1 MQNSV
6 FDFIFTSDVCES
18 IKPSVQY
25 MRFSNESDKLYGRLK
40 EHHNNQKFDIFDKF
54 INLEMGMESEA
65 TETYFIEGFKMGMR
79 IAAECLTKA

>member
-25 MRFSNESDKLYGRLK
+25 MRFSNESDKLYRRLK
-40 EHHNNQKFDIFDKF
+40 ELLNDEQFDIFDKF
-54 INLEMGMESEA
+54 INLAMGMESEA
-65 TETYFIEGFKMGMR
+65 IETYFIEGFKMGMR
-79 IAAECLTKA
+79 IAAERLTKA